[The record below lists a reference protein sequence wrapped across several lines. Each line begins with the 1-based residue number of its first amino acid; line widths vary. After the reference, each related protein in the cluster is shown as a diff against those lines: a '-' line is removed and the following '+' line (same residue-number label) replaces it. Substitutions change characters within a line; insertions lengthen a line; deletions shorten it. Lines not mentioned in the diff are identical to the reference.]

1 MAEQSRFEKLVSK
14 VPVDND
20 KLIGQAV
27 GWFITKQEP
36 DNVEF
41 TEYPNGYTIEVRTDK
56 GNATEAREFW
66 EEHVHPE
73 LGGDE

>member
-1 MAEQSRFEKLVSK
+1 MGSRSRFMSLVDR

-27 GWFITKQEP
+27 GWFISKQEP
-36 DNVEF
+36 ENVEF
-41 TEYPNGYTIEVRTDK
+41 TKYQNGYTIEVRTDEK
-56 GNATEAREFW
+56 NAEEAKEFW
-66 EEHVHPE
+66 NQYVHPE